1 MLFLCRYISESWRR
15 GLNQYISL
23 KIIISFWHDFGC
35 TTHWSFVVNWHINI
49 CFKNLRLLVSL
60 NKMMLKRLK
69 FPLYICLIDIQ
80 GSILLGFPSQNR
92 FPIFSQQTFF
102 SSLITL
108 FGDKH
113 PMIIIEVGASIIS
126 NLYHLELI
134 SQVLWDWEK
143 VWIDLRLF
151 ICYVRRRGFFTFI
164 RFLWNILSALNLSRA
179 ILHCLVHLLL
189 DAH

>member
-1 MLFLCRYISESWRR
+1 
-15 GLNQYISL
+15 
-23 KIIISFWHDFGC
+23 
-35 TTHWSFVVNWHINI
+35 
-49 CFKNLRLLVSL
+49 
-60 NKMMLKRLK
+60 MMLKRLK

-134 SQVLWDWEK
+134 SQVL
-143 VWIDLRLF
+143 
-151 ICYVRRRGFFTFI
+151 
-164 RFLWNILSALNLSRA
+164 
-179 ILHCLVHLLL
+179 
-189 DAH
+189 